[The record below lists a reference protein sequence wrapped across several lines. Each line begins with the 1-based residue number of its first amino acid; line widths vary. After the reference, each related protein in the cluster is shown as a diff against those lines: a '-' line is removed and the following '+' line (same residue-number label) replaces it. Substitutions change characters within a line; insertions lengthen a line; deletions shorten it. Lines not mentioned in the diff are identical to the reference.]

1 MRSTTGFCMMTL
13 VAASFLYMPAASAQN
28 QQNQS
33 PSAPSITVPKSK
45 IAPAD
50 IPDKKLDA
58 AAAAA
63 KSVSAVRD
71 SYEQKLTQAPTTDK
85 KRIAAE
91 ANNAITK
98 AVTDQGLSVEEFST
112 IMEVAQNDPGVRDKL
127 IQRMK

>member
-1 MRSTTGFCMMTL
+1 MMTL
-13 VAASFLYMPAASAQN
+13 AAASFLYMPAASA
-28 QQNQS
+28 QNQS

-50 IPDKKLDA
+50 ISDKKLDA

-71 SYEQKLTQAPTTDK
+71 TYEQKLTRAPTTDK
-85 KRIAAE
+85 KRIADE

-112 IMEVAQNDPGVRDKL
+112 IMEVAQNDSGVRDKL
-127 IQRMK
+127 LQRLK

>member
-1 MRSTTGFCMMTL
+1 MRSTARFCMMTL
-13 VAASFLYMPAASAQN
+13 AAASFLYVPAASA
-28 QQNQS
+28 QNQS
-33 PSAPSITVPKSK
+33 PSAPSITTPKSK
-45 IAPAD
+45 VAPAD

-85 KRIAAE
+85 KRIADE

-127 IQRMK
+127 LQRLK